1 MPPTNHFL
9 CRISLEKYRAP
20 TPEVPWAPQSLNQP
34 LHAFSVYTMSLCFNF
49 AVIAS
54 DRAGA
59 GQENEARCMGRA
71 SIGVSV
77 AGILITVV
85 VVSIIVGVTYSNI
98 KAGATTPSDCYR
110 YCKASY
116 SGLVEYRRCNLCI

>member
-1 MPPTNHFL
+1 VF
-9 CRISLEKYRAP
+9 
-20 TPEVPWAPQSLNQP
+20 V
-34 LHAFSVYTMSLCFNF
+34 CFNF

-77 AGILITVV
+77 AGILITIAVAAV
-85 VVSIIVGVTYSNI
+85 IIGLFYSNF
-98 KAGATTPSDCYR
+98 KSAKKS
-110 YCKASY
+110 S
-116 SGLVEYRRCNLCI
+116 